1 MARTERSPHVR
12 KSSCQKKSSFTS
24 PIFCVCRDKI
34 REFVVEH
41 RLSEHQCFDGSKGE
55 HMSRRK
61 GLESPMIKKASSQ
74 ESNYVESRL
83 RGVAIT
89 VHA

>member
-1 MARTERSPHVR
+1 MGGIFHVYVRSLRSH
-12 KSSCQKKSSFTS
+12 SDLLILFSLAGWCSCQC
-24 PIFCVCRDKI
+24 CVLI
-34 REFVVEH
+34 
-41 RLSEHQCFDGSKGE
+41 FDGSKGE

>member
-1 MARTERSPHVR
+1 
-12 KSSCQKKSSFTS
+12 
-24 PIFCVCRDKI
+24 
-34 REFVVEH
+34 
-41 RLSEHQCFDGSKGE
+41 
-55 HMSRRK
+55 MSRRK